1 MARYSDLE
9 LALRTRDKN
18 SYAVS
23 LRFNGPDDE
32 AEQRSPSD
40 PIFNIDPSE
49 IDEFDP
55 LEYGRK
61 LGAAFFTGELK
72 AEFTRF
78 RSLAQSQSSTLRVR
92 ISIESSAPELHS
104 LHWETLPDPAVED
117 LPLFMG
123 DNVVVSRFLASG
135 IDSRPVRLRPRA
147 DLKALVVIANPEA
160 LDEYEGLAPVDVPA
174 QLAAAKE
181 ALEGD
186 ASQGGGNK
194 IAVTALAPGGAVPL
208 SAILDALRKGDGY
221 DILYLA
227 CHGQLLDGK
236 PNIFLEDAGPQVGA
250 DLVTGIWELEQRPR
264 LIVLASCQSAG
275 KGGVGLAGLG
285 PRLAEAGIPAVIAMQ
300 GNIAMDT
307 AKTFMRSF
315 FTALVADGQIDHAMS
330 TARGSIRKEDDWWM
344 PVLFLRLRNGRIW
357 YTPGFESGKDEFEQW
372 DPICKW
378 VRKQKCVPI
387 LGPDVCEHLLG
398 TAADLAATLAGDKFP
413 LEAWHRSDIAKVTQ
427 YLTIQNSEQFARDGV
442 RETLEQRLLKSASR
456 ILGKRITDAGAAVEQ
471 LAASLVT
478 SDTDPLR
485 IAAALDAKVFV
496 NASGNELLGAFLR
509 NTTLADGTKKKPI
522 EIAINWRD
530 ERRDDKNRPEPVFET
545 SIQQPLVYHVFG
557 KVPKDEDDDESVN
570 TWVLTEDDFFD
581 YLIATSRFTL
591 VPKVVSDAL
600 VTGSLLFLGFPLD
613 DWKFRVLFRLILA
626 KGGSQLLRKYNHVA
640 VQVDPGETTLANAQ
654 RARRYMEKYF
664 GVSNISIYWGTAA
677 DFLRD
682 LDRRLKAAAA
692 AANA

>member
-1 MARYSDLE
+1 MTRYSDLE
-9 LALRTRDKN
+9 LTLRKRDKR

-23 LRFNGPDDE
+23 LRFNGPGDE

-40 PIFNIDPSE
+40 PVFSVNPAG
-49 IDEFDP
+49 IDEYDP
-55 LEYGRK
+55 IDYGRK
-61 LGAAFFTGELK
+61 LGAAFFTDELK

-78 RSLAQSQSSTLRVR
+78 RSLAQSQLSTLRVR
-92 ISIESSAPELHS
+92 ISIEASAPELHS
-104 LHWETLPDPAVED
+104 LHWETLPDPAIGD

-123 DNVVVSRFLASG
+123 DNTVVSRFLASG
-135 IDSRPVRLRPRA
+135 IDSRPVRLRPRT
-147 DLKALVVIANPEA
+147 DLKALVVVANPAA
-160 LDEYEGLAPVDVPA
+160 LDEYDGLAPVDVPA

-181 ALEGD
+181 VLEGD
-186 ASQGGGNK
+186 PSPGGGNK
-194 IAVTALAPGGAVPL
+194 IAVKELAPGGAVPL
-208 SAILDALRKGDGY
+208 NTIVDELRNGDGY
-221 DILYLA
+221 DILYLV
-227 CHGQLLDGK
+227 CHGQLLDDK
-236 PNIFLEDAGPQVGA
+236 PNIFLEDAGPQAGA
-250 DLVTGIWELEQRPR
+250 DLVSRIWELDHRPR

-285 PRLAEAGIPAVIAMQ
+285 PRLAEAGIPAVVAMQ
-300 GNIAMDT
+300 GNITMDT
-307 AKTFMRSF
+307 AKAFMRSF
-315 FTALVADGQIDHAMS
+315 FTALVADGQIDRAIS
-330 TARGSIRKEDDWWM
+330 TARGSVRKQDDWWM

-357 YTPGFESGKDEFEQW
+357 YTPGFEGGKDDFDQW
-372 DPICKW
+372 EPICKW

-413 LEAWHRSDIAKVTQ
+413 LESWHRSDLAKVTQ

-442 RETLEQRLLKSASR
+442 REALEQRLLKSASR
-456 ILGKRITDAGAAVEQ
+456 ILGKPIKDASAAVGLLSSA
-471 LAASLVT
+471 LAT

-485 IAAALDAKVFV
+485 IAAGLDAKVFV

-509 NTTLADGTKKKPI
+509 NTTLADGTKKQPV

-545 SIQQPLVYHVFG
+545 SVQQPLLYHVFG
-557 KVPKDEDDDESVN
+557 KVPKDEDDDDSVN

-581 YLIATSRFTL
+581 YLIATSRFAL

-626 KGGSQLLRKYNHVA
+626 RGGSQLLRKYNHVA

-654 RARRYMEKYF
+654 RARRNMEKYF

-682 LDRRLKAAAA
+682 LDRRLKLAAAA
-692 AANA
+692 TA